1 MSLAHRRS
9 ASALILSVAAVVL
22 GGCRAGDT
30 TAPESVQTSVTFKV
44 VPFVAPVRDSAVISS
59 SQGQISAAGFS
70 VLGSPCHTLF
80 GSSVKEGALIT
91 VTIELDEAPGTC
103 PSASGFEYTAHLRGV
118 APGTYKVEVV
128 HRSLKRD
135 GQVAVLIA
143 AADSLAVQ

>member
-1 MSLAHRRS
+1 
-9 ASALILSVAAVVL
+9 
-22 GGCRAGDT
+22 
-30 TAPESVQTSVTFKV
+30 VQTSVTFKV

-70 VLGSPCHTLF
+70 VLGFPCHTLF

-103 PSASGFEYTAHLRGV
+103 PSTASGFEYTAHLRGV

-128 HRSLKRD
+128 HRSLKQD
-135 GQVAVLIA
+135 GQVAVFVA